1 MENEVKVYELKNGE
15 RIDTGRT
22 YIRGSNWN
30 EGEEELYIVGANV
43 YQIKSDLEKYK
54 DVDLSTGASMEFLVK
69 ERVSLSFEYKNH
81 KNEVAGVVDD

>member
-30 EGEEELYIVGANV
+30 EGEE
-43 YQIKSDLEKYK
+43 
-54 DVDLSTGASMEFLVK
+54 
-69 ERVSLSFEYKNH
+69 
-81 KNEVAGVVDD
+81 